1 MAERIVYDVI
11 PRDSPGNTRWAVKRR
26 GAERA
31 SDVFDD
37 KVDAVARAVELAK
50 AVGHSQVVLHG
61 RDGKIQTEYTY
72 GNDPYPPKG

>member
-1 MAERIVYDVI
+1 MAERTVYDVT
-11 PRDSPGNTRWAVKRR
+11 PRDDRWAVKRR

-31 SDVFDD
+31 SDIFDD
-37 KVDAVARAVELAK
+37 KDDAVNRARELAK
-50 AVGHSQVVLHG
+50 AIGHSQVVIHG